1 LILSLPLLGAEP
13 KRPDLELRA
22 NPPVSLALPGNLQR
36 VLLIARIVGPETEK
50 YYCPEVVWVWT
61 NGTRSAEE
69 SDCDP
74 FESRTHYPRMFTRRV
89 AVPPKEG
96 YYVVC
101 VELRK
106 ADDVVDRSCVKYWVK

>member
-1 LILSLPLLGAEP
+1 
-13 KRPDLELRA
+13 
-22 NPPVSLALPGNLQR
+22 
-36 VLLIARIVGPETEK
+36 VLLTARIVGPETEK

-89 AVPPKEG
+89 AVPPKAG

-106 ADDVVDRSCVKYWVK
+106 ADEVIDRSCVKYWVK

>member
-1 LILSLPLLGAEP
+1 MLLT
-13 KRPDLELRA
+13 
-22 NPPVSLALPGNLQR
+22 
-36 VLLIARIVGPETEK
+36 ARIVGPETEK

-89 AVPPKEG
+89 AVPPKAG

-106 ADDVVDRSCVKYWVK
+106 ADEVIDRSCVKYWVK